1 MKKALSFLLAI
12 ALLFSLGAAAALAA
26 GEDVVFRCEKD
37 PGEDQFVTLCASAI
51 ADAVYP
57 ALYNGNEG
65 SEWNR
70 AEFNFSSFRVMDEL
84 IDELRN
90 PDAEESRIDYYSIGF
105 FDKLLPCTYD
115 ELIDIKV
122 VENSQKWTIT
132 YEPDHEERIISMSGT
147 TEGQRRPQYIAAFS
161 LAPDNKEFIDEL
173 TEIADNAMAASDTSR
188 GRLDYINQYIID
200 RTEYGYPDKYI
211 VGYQN
216 GAPIYDANGGQSA
229 GELLEYGIAVCGGY
243 THLVSYLCLF
253 CGIPNVELTGTDHA
267 WNLVYVDGEWKMLD
281 VTWDDTTGQ
290 PHKFFLVDDVDD
302 ENHDWENY
310 ENPESLRVAKKLA
323 IVLSK
328 RLNELRDFKDQVFVT
343 VSGEGVGWP
352 DARPFIDSNDR
363 TLVPLRPVA
372 YALGLQVIWDGA
384 NREAVFT
391 DGRKT
396 MRFPIDSN
404 VAKTSDGTV
413 QMTTA
418 AIIREDRTYAPIRYL
433 AEYFG
438 FTVEWKGES
447 HTVAIY

>member
-1 MKKALSFLLAI
+1 MKRALSFLLAI
-12 ALLFSLGAAAALAA
+12 VLLFSFGAAAALAA
-26 GEDVVFRCEKD
+26 GEDVVFRGEKD
-37 PGEDQFVTLCASAI
+37 PGEDEFVTLCASAI

-57 ALYNGNEG
+57 ALYRGDEG

-70 AEFNFSSFRVMDEL
+70 AVFDFSSFRVMNEL
-84 IDELRN
+84 IDELGN
-90 PDAEESRIDYYSIGF
+90 PDAGESRIDYYSIGF

-115 ELIDIKV
+115 ELIDIRI

-132 YEPDHEERIISMSGT
+132 FEPDHENRIITMNGT
-147 TEGQRRPQYIAAFS
+147 TEGQRTPQYSAAFS
-161 LAPDNKEFIDEL
+161 LAPDNGEFIGDL
-173 TEIADNAMAASDTSR
+173 LSIAGSAMAASDTDR
-188 GRLDYINQYIID
+188 GRLEFINKFIID
-200 RTEYGYPDKYI
+200 YTEYGYPDRYI
-211 VGYQN
+211 VGYEN
-216 GAPIYDANGGQSA
+216 GAPLYDPNGGQSA
-229 GELLEYGIAVCGGY
+229 KELLEDAIAVCGGY
-243 THLVSYLCLF
+243 THLVSYLCLL
-253 CGIPNVELTGTDHA
+253 CGIPNVELTGTDHS

-281 VTWDDTTGQ
+281 VTWNDTTGR
-290 PHKFFLVDDVDD
+290 PMKFFLVDDIDD
-302 ENHDWENY
+302 YNHDWENY
-310 ENPESLRVAKKLA
+310 ENPETLRVAKKLA
-323 IVLSK
+323 IILSK
-328 RLNELRDFKDQVFVT
+328 RLSELRDYEDQVFVT

-372 YALGLQVIWDGA
+372 YALGLSVSWDGA

-391 DGRKT
+391 DGRRT

-404 VAKTSDGTV
+404 VAKTSEGTI

-438 FTVEWKGES
+438 FEVEWKGES